1 MNQSSHCGY
10 CKRQTADVARLFE
23 DQEAPICTNCV
34 RICQDV
40 LAGDTVSGWM
50 VTTSPQ
56 RCVYCGRRPSEGV
69 QHCINVTNHSPRICE
84 RCVELLSEAIASES
98 IFDEIRQ
105 LIEDPEDGVTAQ
117 IEDAVQRALLEISI
131 KAPDQ
136 LTIPEAVTF
145 DFGGTILSTV
155 DFDLRAGIERCLEIS
170 ECSNNRS
177 VADVLEVVN
186 EIDYQIQERREASLF
201 EIPVILRQRLIY
213 DTLGIQFDLS
223 AEEIELEFWEA
234 SMQFTIEPGITTV
247 LDGLSARDISLAVVS
262 NSGFRGE
269 VLRHELE
276 RHGLDEYFQVFVS
289 SADYGLRKPHPFI
302 YRATVSQLGVDM
314 PKTWHIGNSRYYDVE
329 GAMTAGAAAI
339 YYDTEGQP
347 PQNPK
352 PHATVAS
359 WIEFQQLVEKTF
371 DT

>member
-1 MNQSSHCGY
+1 MNVQRCGY
-10 CKRQTADVARLFE
+10 CKRSADDVAKLFE

-40 LAGDTVSGWM
+40 LAGDTVTGWM

-84 RCVELLSEAIASES
+84 RCVELLIEAIASES
-98 IFDEIRQ
+98 ILEEIRQ
-105 LIEDPEDGVTAQ
+105 LVEESEEGTAEQ
-117 IEDAVQRALLEISI
+117 IEDAVQKALLEVSA

-136 LTIPEAVTF
+136 LTIPAAVTF
-145 DFGGTILSTV
+145 DFGGTILSSV
-155 DFDLRAGIERCLEIS
+155 EFDLQAGIQRCLEIA
-170 ECSNNRS
+170 EITNGRS
-177 VADVLEVVN
+177 VQDIVEVVN

-201 EIPVILRQRLIY
+201 EIPAIVRQRLIY
-213 DTLGIQFDLS
+213 DTLGVRFDHS
-223 AEEIELEFWEA
+223 PEEVELEFWEA
-234 SMQFTIEPGITTV
+234 SMQFSIEAGITTV
-247 LDGLSARDISLAVVS
+247 LDGLAARDIPLAVLS
-262 NSGFRGE
+262 NSGFRGD

-276 RHGLDEYFQVFVS
+276 RHALAEYFQIIVS

-302 YRATVSQLGVDM
+302 YRATSAQLGVEL
-314 PKTWHIGNSRYYDVE
+314 PRTWHVGNSRYYDVE

-339 YYDTEGQP
+339 YYDTEDHP

-352 PHATVAS
+352 PHATVTS
-359 WIEFQQLVEKTF
+359 WIEFQKLIEQTF
-371 DT
+371 DLS

>member
-1 MNQSSHCGY
+1 MNLTHHCAY
-10 CKRQTADVARLFE
+10 CKRAAEDVANLFE
-23 DQEAPICTNCV
+23 DKEAPICTNCV

-84 RCVELLSEAIASES
+84 KCVDLLVEAIASES
-98 IFDEIRQ
+98 IFEEIRQ
-105 LIEDPEDGVTAQ
+105 LIEDPEQGTAAQ
-117 IEDAVQRALLEISI
+117 IEDAVQKALLEVSA
-131 KAPDQ
+131 KAPAE
-136 LTIPEAVTF
+136 LRPPEAVTF

-155 DFDLRAGIERCLEIS
+155 DFDLNAGIERCLEIAES
-170 ECSNNRS
+170 SNGRT
-177 VADVLEVVN
+177 VQDVLEVVN

-201 EIPVILRQRLIY
+201 EIPVIQRQRLIY
-213 DTLGIQFDLS
+213 DTLGVRFYHTPDEL
-223 AEEIELEFWEA
+223 ELEFWNA

-247 LDGLSARDISLAVVS
+247 LDGLAARDVPLAVLS
-262 NSGFRGE
+262 NSGFSGN
-269 VLRHELE
+269 VLRYELG
-276 RHGLDEYFQVFVS
+276 RHDLSEYFQLIVS

-302 YRATVSQLGVDM
+302 YRATSAQLGVET
-314 PKTWHIGNSRYYDVE
+314 PKTWHVGNSRYYDVE

-339 YYDTEGQP
+339 YYDTENQP

-352 PHATVAS
+352 PHATVTS
-359 WIEFQQLVEKTF
+359 WIEFQKLVERTF